1 MTGNEKDDL
10 SLQVIALNDPI
21 GRFDC
26 MQMW

>member
-1 MTGNEKDDL
+1 VSFRKDDL
-10 SLQVIALNDPI
+10 SLQVIALNDLI